1 MSREYIAATLKR
13 LREQAG
19 LTVYQVGDLVGK
31 SGKTVSAWE
40 NNHGQPDAEMLMKLC
55 EVYNVDDILAE
66 FREDRMEKEQPII
79 SDWEKVLITAYRQHP
94 EMQPAINKMLDI
106 TPVEG
111 SDIAE
116 DIFSEL
122 KQDTAVHTKQK
133 SNL

>member
-55 EVYNVDDILAE
+55 EIYNVDDILNE
-66 FREDRMEKEQPII
+66 FREIKKKKDTFVLNSAEK
-79 SDWEKVLITAYRQHP
+79 KLILAYRSHP

-106 TPVEG
+106 DGEYRRKRNRVTKRIG
-111 SDIAE
+111 NI
-116 DIFSEL
+116 IFVDFRE
-122 KQDTAVHTKQK
+122 K
-133 SNL
+133 